1 MSRASEPVN
10 VFQSNLIRP
19 RDIENCTSIKVSTN
33 DSVTIDGCENIEHL
47 VIEPEKVAQRL
58 NVLGPFPEHL
68 TIDGRFKKLKL
79 GGSMHIRDW
88 EPFIGNWRRGLICNH
103 LKPIDKTPDIMVMA
117 FPQSNDGVLRIGPE
131 YCGKTLAIRGTS
143 TIRRI
148 IIEPEKQM
156 NHIII
161 QSMEWLEEV
170 VLKGRV
176 TQLDISNTPNLQ
188 RLTGYG
194 HYLKVNTNSY
204 AHTTPL
210 RISGFWLNLD
220 TRLGREKRATF
231 VLNESDL
238 KTCNDLQGRVVYT
251 PDYNIA
257 CKWSE
262 ILDIDIE
269 EAVLGIG
276 LADLISLWKES
287 ESKAKEIFDD
297 WLDDDRFHI
306 DKKYFGMRIAMALL
320 LDGRKKRAIRAR
332 NIALTGL
339 SSNRLLPLKLQ
350 PLVQNSRNLFS
361 QFSQFRRNETDC
373 CFAPY
378 DILDLE
384 FLCRSF
390 MDEEMPPVLGNLSDC
405 MTGTKF
411 PLEWLMLIDANREL
425 DFGDAILDVCSEL
438 IEKLKSSN
446 ELQRFQY
453 SYMQNDYASI
463 IYCLEKLELNG
474 KNRKLIIE
482 MADIIEES
490 HIPEMVKAGL
500 YIGLMQKDDRPEL
513 RLYLARLSSSID
525 RETYRLIHSFRIS
538 GIVALRNLGIK
549 RLEYPYELRA
559 LRR

>member
-1 MSRASEPVN
+1 VSRASEPVN
-10 VFQSNLIRP
+10 VFRSNLIRP
-19 RDIENCTSIKVSTN
+19 RDLENCTSIKVSTN

-68 TIDGRFKKLKL
+68 TIDGRFKRLKL

-88 EPFIGNWRRGLICNH
+88 EPFVGNWSRGLICNH
-103 LKPIDKTPDIMVMA
+103 LKPIDNTPDIMVMA
-117 FPQSNDGVLRIGPE
+117 FPQSNNGVLRIGPE

-143 TIRRI
+143 TVRRI

-156 NHIII
+156 NHIVI

-194 HYLKVNTNSY
+194 HYLKVKTNSY
-204 AHTTPL
+204 VHTPPL
-210 RISGFWLNLD
+210 SISGFWLNLE
-220 TRLGREKRATF
+220 TRLGREGRATF

-238 KTCNDLQGRVVYT
+238 KTCDDLQGRVVYT

-269 EAVLGIG
+269 EAVLGISLG
-276 LADLISLWKES
+276 DLISLWKES
-287 ESKAKEIFDD
+287 ESKAKEIFDG
-297 WLDDDRFHI
+297 WLDDERFHI

-332 NIALTGL
+332 NIALTSL
-339 SSNRLLPLKLQ
+339 ASNRLLPLKLQ
-350 PLVQNSRNLFS
+350 PLVQSRRDFFS
-361 QFSQFRRNETDC
+361 QSRRDTDC

-411 PLEWLMLIDANREL
+411 PLEWLTLIDANREL
-425 DFGDAILDVCSEL
+425 DFGAAILDVCSEL

-446 ELQRFQY
+446 NLQRFQY

-463 IYCLEKLELNG
+463 IYCLEKLELKG
-474 KNRKLIIE
+474 KNKNMIIE

-500 YIGLMQKDDRPEL
+500 YIALMQKDDRPEL